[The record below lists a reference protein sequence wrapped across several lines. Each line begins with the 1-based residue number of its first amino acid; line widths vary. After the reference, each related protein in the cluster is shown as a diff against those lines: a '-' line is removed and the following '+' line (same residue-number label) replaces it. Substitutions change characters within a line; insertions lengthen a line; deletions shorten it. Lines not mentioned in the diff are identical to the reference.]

1 MFGVL
6 IVKFVL
12 NLRGRGLRIGD
23 RGLRSALWC
32 IEMVLVGEN
41 MVRRG
46 CESESVFRR
55 SENLGTR
62 SACPRKATTSQTCIF
77 VLDSDPPNVEIA
89 PSNQTKTATAPLYR

>member
-41 MVRRG
+41 MLRRG
-46 CESESVFRR
+46 CES
-55 SENLGTR
+55 
-62 SACPRKATTSQTCIF
+62 KAFFGFFFADLKISG
-77 VLDSDPPNVEIA
+77 PPVCLPPKSTQE
-89 PSNQTKTATAPLYR
+89 TKP